1 MNSFFAKMNELI
13 RKCIAQAAAIAF
25 DNDVCI

>member
-1 MNSFFAKMNELI
+1 MNSFFAKNELI

-25 DNDVCI
+25 DNDVGI